1 MIHAKDHQSG
11 LLFDPL
17 ADFSPRRKR
26 LLQMSWAYEFRRE
39 FLPALPVEKL
49 AQGYAPLMGAPTKEL
64 YSMVGLVLLQHC
76 FDLTDEKTISQFAF
90 NFQWHYALD
99 ITEGSDRTAY
109 VSPRTLRGVRDAMLK
124 KLLHE
129 EIFDRVTQKLARLHK
144 VDTSLQRLDSVHLFS
159 NMQHLGG
166 SACLS
171 RYNRKWCM
179 RVKKR
184 AVTLIDWE
192 L

>member
-39 FLPALPVEKL
+39 NLPVLPVEKL
-49 AQGYAPLMGAPTKEL
+49 AQGYAPQMGAPTKEL

-76 FDLTDEKTISQFAF
+76 FDLTDEETISQLAF
-90 NFQWHYALD
+90 NLQWHYTLD
-99 ITEGSDRTAY
+99 IAEDSDRTAY

-124 KLLHE
+124 KSLHE
-129 EIFDRVTQKLARLHK
+129 EIFDRVAQNWRDCIRWIHRFSGWTRCICSRICN
-144 VDTSLQRLDSVHLFS
+144 TS
-159 NMQHLGG
+159 GG
-166 SACLS
+166 TACLS
-171 RYNRKWCM
+171 
-179 RVKKR
+179 
-184 AVTLIDWE
+184 
-192 L
+192 